1 MRCLCC
7 QLPLFLLLWKSWEH
21 RGPMIYMTPQRRTH
35 CQTECNITRECRKGK
50 DGSFKNYNEVIQPPL
65 LRTNQQ
71 WMPGALTKERQTVN
85 TDCFRSCR
93 YYDITTKLRNQHQIQ
108 PFQSGWKSLISFY
121 QNTPILGEGNIIIP
135 SFQMNHLRQT
145 VANTDIAHFCPFWYA
160 IFFFLL

>member
-1 MRCLCC
+1 MAPSPLRSEIARLPLLMRCLCC

-21 RGPMIYMTPQRRTH
+21 SGPMIYMTPQRRTH

-85 TDCFRSCR
+85 TA
-93 YYDITTKLRNQHQIQ
+93 
-108 PFQSGWKSLISFY
+108 SGAADTMTLLPSLEINIKFNLSKVAGNLSSHFIR
-121 QNTPILGEGNIIIP
+121 THPSWEKGIL
-135 SFQMNHLRQT
+135 S
-145 VANTDIAHFCPFWYA
+145 
-160 IFFFLL
+160 FLLSKWIIWDKQLQILT